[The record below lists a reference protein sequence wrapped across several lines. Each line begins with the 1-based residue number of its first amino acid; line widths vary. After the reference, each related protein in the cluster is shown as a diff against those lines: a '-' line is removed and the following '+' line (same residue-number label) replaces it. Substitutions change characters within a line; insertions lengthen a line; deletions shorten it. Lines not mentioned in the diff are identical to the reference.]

1 MRSDLKVG
9 STTRAAIRAAIG
21 RRLEA
26 SVTAWAT
33 DSPRVDVRKGKSSVL
48 SIETKRKI
56 LGVRRRFR
64 EARMF
69 AKAMRSP
76 YHPIQAHIIPTRRCN
91 LACTYCNEFD
101 DHSAP
106 VPTAEMLSRIE
117 CLAHLG
123 TTIIT
128 ISGGEPL
135 LHPGLDEI
143 IRAIRRHGAIAT
155 LITNGYLL
163 TAARIERLNRA
174 GLEHVE
180 ISIDNVR
187 PDGVSKKS
195 LKVLD
200 QKLTLLK
207 RHAQFDV
214 NINSVLGTGVANPAD
229 ALTIAQRARGLGFS
243 STVGIV
249 HDHSGQLHPLDAEQ
263 RRIYAELTRIDKRLY
278 SRYNQ
283 FQHNL
288 VEGLPNDWHCHA
300 GSRYLYI
307 CEEGLVHYC
316 SQQRGHP
323 GIPLAEY
330 TRQHLERE
338 YHTVKPCAP
347 FCTVSCVHQ
356 TAMADYVREK
366 PFEAI
371 PRYLPATHGINK
383 ALAWLFLK
391 PATRRWF
398 SKAAL
403 WVLKVD

>member
-1 MRSDLKVG
+1 LGGVPFYLWMG
-9 STTRAAIRAAIG
+9 ACA
-21 RRLEA
+21 
-26 SVTAWAT
+26 
-33 DSPRVDVRKGKSSVL
+33 RKDGSVL
-48 SIETKRKI
+48 GTATKRKV
-56 LGVRRRFR
+56 LGMGRRFR

-76 YHPIQAHIIPTRRCN
+76 RHPIQAHIVPVRRCN
-91 LACTYCNEFD
+91 LSCTYCNEFD

-106 VPTAEMLSRIE
+106 VPTPEMLDRIE
-117 CLAHLG
+117 HLARLG

-143 IRAIRRHGAIAT
+143 IRAIRGHGIIAT

-163 TAARIERLNRA
+163 TAARIQRLNRA

-180 ISIDNVR
+180 MSIDNVL
-187 PDGVSKKS
+187 PDEVSKKS

-200 QKLTLLK
+200 QKLVLLK
-207 RHAQFDV
+207 EHAEFDV
-214 NINSVLGTGVANPAD
+214 NINTVLGTGVCNPAD
-229 ALTIAQRARGLGFS
+229 ALTIARRARDLGFS

-249 HDHSGQLHPLDAEQ
+249 HDHAGQLRPLDAGQ
-263 RRIYAELTRIDKRLY
+263 QQVYGELTKMEKRLY

-283 FQHNL
+283 FQQNL
-288 VEGLPNDWHCHA
+288 VRGLPNDWHCHA

-307 CEEGLVHYC
+307 CEDGLVHYC
-316 SQQRGHP
+316 SQQRGRP
-323 GIPLAEY
+323 GIPLADY
-330 TRQHLERE
+330 TPEHLERE

-356 TAMADYVREK
+356 TAMADYVREN
-366 PFEAI
+366 PFEAL
-371 PRYLPATHGINK
+371 PRFLPATHGINK

-391 PATRRWF
+391 PATRRIF

-403 WVLKVD
+403 WILKVQ

>member
-1 MRSDLKVG
+1 LGGVPFYLWMG
-9 STTRAAIRAAIG
+9 ACA
-21 RRLEA
+21 
-26 SVTAWAT
+26 
-33 DSPRVDVRKGKSSVL
+33 RKDGSVL
-48 SIETKRKI
+48 GTATKRKV
-56 LGVRRRFR
+56 LGMGRRFR

-76 YHPIQAHIIPTRRCN
+76 RHPIQAHIVPVRRCN
-91 LACTYCNEFD
+91 LSCTYCNEFD

-106 VPTAEMLSRIE
+106 VPTPEMLDRIE
-117 CLAHLG
+117 HLARLG

-143 IRAIRRHGAIAT
+143 IRAIRGHGIIAT

-163 TAARIERLNRA
+163 TAARIQRLNRA

-180 ISIDNVR
+180 MSIDNVM
-187 PDGVSKKS
+187 PDEVSKKS

-200 QKLTLLK
+200 QKLVLL
-207 RHAQFDV
+207 REYAEFDV
-214 NINSVLGTGVANPAD
+214 NINTVLGTGVCNPAD
-229 ALTIAQRARGLGFS
+229 ALTIARRARDLEFS

-249 HDHSGQLHPLDAEQ
+249 HDHAGQLRPLDSGQQ
-263 RRIYAELTRIDKRLY
+263 QVYNELTKMEKRLY

-283 FQHNL
+283 FQQNL
-288 VEGLPNDWHCHA
+288 VRGLPNDWHCHA

-307 CEEGLVHYC
+307 CEDGLVHYC
-316 SQQRGHP
+316 SQQRGRP
-323 GIPLAEY
+323 GIPLADY
-330 TRQHLERE
+330 TLEHLERE

-356 TAMADYVREK
+356 TAMADYVREN
-366 PFEAI
+366 PFEAL
-371 PRYLPATHGINK
+371 PRFLPATHGINK

-391 PATRRWF
+391 PATRRIF

-403 WVLKVD
+403 WILKVQ

>member
-1 MRSDLKVG
+1 MLG
-9 STTRAAIRAAIG
+9 AA
-21 RRLEA
+21 
-26 SVTAWAT
+26 
-33 DSPRVDVRKGKSSVL
+33 
-48 SIETKRKI
+48 TKRKV
-56 LGVRRRFR
+56 LGMGRRFR

-76 YHPIQAHIIPTRRCN
+76 RHPIQAHIVPTRRCN
-91 LACTYCNEFD
+91 LSCTYCNEFD

-106 VPTAEMLSRIE
+106 VPTPEMLCRIDH
-117 CLAHLG
+117 LARLG

-135 LHPGLDEI
+135 LHPDLDEI
-143 IRAIRRHGAIAT
+143 IRAIRKQGIIAT

-163 TAARIERLNRA
+163 TAARIQQLNRA

-180 ISIDNVR
+180 MSIDNVL
-187 PDGVSKKS
+187 PDEVSKKS

-200 QKLTLLK
+200 QKLVLLAE
-207 RHAQFDV
+207 HAQFDV
-214 NINSVLGTGVANPAD
+214 NINTVLGTGVRNPSD
-229 ALTIAQRARGLGFS
+229 ALAIARRAPELGFS

-249 HDHSGQLHPLDAEQ
+249 HDHSGQLCPLDAAQ
-263 RRIYAELTRIDKRLY
+263 QQIYRELTQMEKRLY

-283 FQHNL
+283 FQQNL
-288 VEGLPNDWHCHA
+288 AGGLANDWHCHA

-307 CEEGLVHYC
+307 CEDGLVHYC
-316 SQQRGHP
+316 SQQRGRP
-323 GIPLAEY
+323 GIPLADY
-330 TRQHLERE
+330 TPEHLERE
-338 YHTVKPCAP
+338 YHTVKSCAP

-366 PFEAI
+366 PLEAL
-371 PRYLPATHGINK
+371 PHFLPATHGINK
-383 ALAWLFLK
+383 ALAGLFLR
-391 PATRRWF
+391 PATRRLF

>member
-1 MRSDLKVG
+1 LGGVPFYLWMG
-9 STTRAAIRAAIG
+9 ACA
-21 RRLEA
+21 
-26 SVTAWAT
+26 
-33 DSPRVDVRKGKSSVL
+33 RKDGSVL
-48 SIETKRKI
+48 GTATKRKV
-56 LGVRRRFR
+56 LGMGRRFR

-76 YHPIQAHIIPTRRCN
+76 RHPIQAHIVPVRRCN
-91 LACTYCNEFD
+91 LSCTYCNEFD

-106 VPTAEMLSRIE
+106 VPTPEMLDRIE
-117 CLAHLG
+117 HLARLG

-143 IRAIRRHGAIAT
+143 IRAIRGHGIIAT

-163 TAARIERLNRA
+163 TAARIQRLNRA

-180 ISIDNVR
+180 MSIDNVM
-187 PDGVSKKS
+187 PDEVSKKS

-200 QKLTLLK
+200 QKLVLL
-207 RHAQFDV
+207 REYAEFDV
-214 NINSVLGTGVANPAD
+214 NINTVLGTGVCNPAD
-229 ALTIAQRARGLGFS
+229 ALTIARRARDLEFS

-249 HDHSGQLHPLDAEQ
+249 HDHAGQLRPLDSGQQ
-263 RRIYAELTRIDKRLY
+263 QVYNELTKMEKRLY

-283 FQHNL
+283 FQQNL
-288 VEGLPNDWHCHA
+288 VRGLPNDWHCHA

-307 CEEGLVHYC
+307 CEDGLVHYC
-316 SQQRGHP
+316 SQQRGRP
-323 GIPLAEY
+323 GIPLADY
-330 TRQHLERE
+330 TPEHLERE

-356 TAMADYVREK
+356 TAMADYVREN
-366 PFEAI
+366 PFEAL
-371 PRYLPATHGINK
+371 PRFLPATHGINK

-391 PATRRWF
+391 PATRRIF

-403 WVLKVD
+403 WILKVQ

>member
-1 MRSDLKVG
+1 LGGVPFYLWMG
-9 STTRAAIRAAIG
+9 ACA
-21 RRLEA
+21 
-26 SVTAWAT
+26 
-33 DSPRVDVRKGKSSVL
+33 RKDGSVL
-48 SIETKRKI
+48 GTATKRKV
-56 LGVRRRFR
+56 LGMGRRFR

-76 YHPIQAHIIPTRRCN
+76 RHPIQAHIVPVRRCN
-91 LACTYCNEFD
+91 LSCTYCNEFD

-106 VPTAEMLSRIE
+106 VPTPEMLDRIE
-117 CLAHLG
+117 HLARLG

-143 IRAIRRHGAIAT
+143 IRAIRGHGIIAT

-163 TAARIERLNRA
+163 TAARIQRLNRA

-180 ISIDNVR
+180 MSIDNVL
-187 PDGVSKKS
+187 PDEVSKKS

-200 QKLTLLK
+200 QKLVLLK
-207 RHAQFDV
+207 EHAEFDV
-214 NINSVLGTGVANPAD
+214 NINTVLGTGVCNPAD
-229 ALTIAQRARGLGFS
+229 ALTIARRARDLGFS

-249 HDHSGQLHPLDAEQ
+249 HDHAGQLRPLDAGQ
-263 RRIYAELTRIDKRLY
+263 QQVYGELTKMEKRLY

-283 FQHNL
+283 FQQNL
-288 VEGLPNDWHCHA
+288 VRGLPNDWHCHA

-307 CEEGLVHYC
+307 CEDGLVHYC
-316 SQQRGHP
+316 SQQRGRP
-323 GIPLAEY
+323 GIPLADY
-330 TRQHLERE
+330 TPEHLERE

-356 TAMADYVREK
+356 TAMADYVREN
-366 PFEAI
+366 PFEAL
-371 PRYLPATHGINK
+371 PRFLPATHGINK

-391 PATRRWF
+391 PATRRVF

-403 WVLKVD
+403 WILKVR